1 MMTSKSPTMDFDKVS
16 ASYGEESK
24 TYLDYNRLFG
34 NKLRFEDFDKAKLS
48 EEDDAHIDS
57 STSSSSVACDI
68 FAELFA
74 EINSNKFEGAHFLSL
89 LLEKDS
95 MWISGRDRMRNN
107 VLWHVQVPNFRV
119 LLKKTINDLDAFSPT
134 IMVYFANRILFAK
147 KGDSKI
153 YGFNIETQAFETMF
167 HDENFEIDAMCCND
181 DHLYIFQ
188 KKRPDV
194 IQILDSKFQSV
205 GFIPTGFKGKISK
218 CEVDLCS
225 HTMAMNISTQ
235 EPSSSG
241 FKAKHQHMCI
251 ISMSNP
257 ISITAIW
264 HPFVR
269 AVNEAGVIWQVDS
282 EKCPELDDR
291 FNPCSVST
299 SATGDV
305 FIADNGA
312 NRVSK
317 MVGMS
322 TSLLR
327 TVFSREINVT
337 NKQEAVILS
346 KNLLR

>member
-1 MMTSKSPTMDFDKVS
+1 MESKKAMASKSPTMDFDKIS
-16 ASYGEESK
+16 ASDGEESK
-24 TYLDYNRLFG
+24 TYSNFNRLFG
-34 NKLRFEDFDKAKLS
+34 NKLRFQDFDETKLS

-57 STSSSSVACDI
+57 STSSPPMADEIC
-68 FAELFA
+68 AELFA
-74 EINSNKFEGAHFLSL
+74 KTNSKEFEGGYFLSSF
-89 LLEKDS
+89 LEKGP
-95 MWISGRDRMRNN
+95 MWISGRDRMRKNI
-107 VLWHVQVPNFRV
+107 LWHVQAPDFRV
-119 LLKKTINDLDAFSPT
+119 LLKKSINDLDAFSPT
-134 IMVYFANRILFAK
+134 IMVYFTDRILFAK
-147 KGDSKI
+147 KGHSKI
-153 YGFNIETQAFETMF
+153 SGFNIQTQAFETMF
-167 HDENFEIDAMCCND
+167 HDVNFKIDAMCCND

-194 IQILDSKFQSV
+194 IQILDAKFQSV
-205 GFIPTGFKGKISK
+205 GFIPTMFKRKISK
-218 CEVDLCS
+218 CEVDLCT

-257 ISITAIW
+257 TARAEIW

-269 AVNEAGVIWQVDS
+269 AVNEDGVIWQLDS
-282 EKCPELDDR
+282 RSCPKLDDR

-317 MVGMS
+317 MGGMS

-327 TVFSREINVT
+327 TIFHM
-337 NKQEAVILS
+337 K
-346 KNLLR
+346 